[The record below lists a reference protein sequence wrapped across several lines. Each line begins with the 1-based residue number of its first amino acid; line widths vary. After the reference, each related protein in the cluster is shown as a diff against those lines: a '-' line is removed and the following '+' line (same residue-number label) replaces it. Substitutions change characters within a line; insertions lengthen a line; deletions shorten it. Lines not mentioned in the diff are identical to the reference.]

1 MNKDFTFLLVASCVV
16 LGITIALIIL
26 TVNGVI

>member
-1 MNKDFTFLLVASCVV
+1 MNKDFTFLLVASGVV

>member
-1 MNKDFTFLLVASCVV
+1 MNKDFTFLLVASGVV
-16 LGITIALIIL
+16 LGITISLIIL

>member
-1 MNKDFTFLLVASCVV
+1 MNKDFTFLLVASGVV

-26 TVNGVI
+26 TENGVI

>member
-1 MNKDFTFLLVASCVV
+1 MNKDFTFLLVASGVV
-16 LGITIALIIL
+16 LGIAVALIIL